1 MTIRRWRLGVEL
13 RQLRESA
20 GLTVDQVAAELYCS
34 RSKVSRIE
42 MGRVGVTQRDVRDML
57 QLYGA
62 SNEQRELVQRLAH
75 EARQKKDLWWR
86 AYGELPDMVKTFIDL
101 ETAAES
107 IQLYEALLIPGLL
120 QTENYTRS
128 ILTAHQRSPSPEALN
143 RQVELRVARQAIL
156 TRPSPSSLSVVLDE
170 AAIHRLVGGSQVMR
184 NQLKRLIETAEMPNV
199 SLQIIP
205 FEAGEHPSMVGPFQI
220 LSFPELSYPEVVFI
234 ENPIGDLYLDSSE
247 QASEYTRIFS
257 ALEIVASSV
266 EQTIDLL
273 TKRMRA
279 L

>member
-1 MTIRRWRLGVEL
+1 
-13 RQLRESA
+13 
-20 GLTVDQVAAELYCS
+20 
-34 RSKVSRIE
+34 
-42 MGRVGVTQRDVRDML
+42 MGRVGVTQRDIRDML

-62 SNEQRELVQRLAH
+62 SNEQRELVRRLAH

-143 RQVELRVARQAIL
+143 RQVELRIARQAIL

-220 LSFPELSYPEVVFI
+220 LSFPDLSYPEVVFI

-247 QASEYTRIFS
+247 QAGEYTRIFS

-273 TKRMRA
+273 IKRMRA